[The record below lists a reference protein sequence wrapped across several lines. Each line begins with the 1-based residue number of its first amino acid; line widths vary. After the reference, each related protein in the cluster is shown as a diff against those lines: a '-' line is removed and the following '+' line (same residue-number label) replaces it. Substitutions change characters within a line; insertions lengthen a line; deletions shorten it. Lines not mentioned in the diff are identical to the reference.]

1 VRCLAACLLLA
12 PVLVRGGEILESSVR
27 VAHGEYRV
35 SVSAR
40 IDAAPAVVFS
50 TITDYANLAAIVPS
64 IRSSRVLQVQGP
76 DRQRIETVTG
86 ACILIFCKDISQV
99 QDVRHLGEYRLEA
112 TTLPG
117 MSDLKRGH
125 ARWRLLPVGEATEL
139 HFSQEFVP
147 DFWVPAIIGTWMIE
161 RLLLG
166 EVRATSNYIE
176 QRHAGEGS

>member
-12 PVLVRGGEILESSVR
+12 PVLVCGGEILESSVR

-40 IDAAPAVVFS
+40 IDAPPAVVFS
-50 TITDYANLAAIVPS
+50 TITDYANLAVIVPS
-64 IRSSRVLQVQGP
+64 IRTSRVLRVQGP
-76 DRQRIETVTG
+76 GRQRIETITG

-99 QDVRHLGEYRLEA
+99 QDVRQLGEYRLEA

-117 MSDLKRGH
+117 MSDLKRGY
-125 ARWRLLPVGEATEL
+125 ASWRLLPVGEATEL
-139 HFSQEFVP
+139 HFSQVFVP
-147 DFWVPAIIGTWMIE
+147 DFWVPAIIGPWMIE

-166 EVRATSNYIE
+166 EVRVTSDYIE
-176 QRHAGEGS
+176 QRYAGEGS